1 MMKGI
6 EMLVRRLRRWLVV
19 GAGLLALLAGAAAC
33 LRQANPL
40 VVPATTL
47 PGTGVQGSGAQ
58 PTSAMYLPIIRQA
71 GDPTI
76 STPTPDAPR
85 QLPGLRT
92 EEEYY
97 VVQVGDTL
105 GEVARRYGVSLEALI
120 QANELIN
127 PDLLAVG
134 QELVIPVPEPGATGP
149 GFKIIPDS
157 ELVYGPRSADF
168 DIAGFIQ
175 SQGGY
180 LARYEDEVE
189 GETLSG
195 AEVVARVAGEYSVNP
210 RLLLAVLEYQSGW
223 LRQNNP
229 QAETLERPLGN
240 KDYWRKGLYLQL
252 AWAANNLNRGF
263 YQWRVNAVGA
273 WVLTDGMT
281 VPIDPTIN
289 AGTAGVQSYFALLYD
304 RANWDR
310 VVSEAG
316 LFAVFA
322 SLFGYPF
329 DYAVEPL
336 LPAGLTQPPMQL
348 PFEAEQDWA
357 FTGGPHGGWG
367 DGSAWAALDFAPP
380 GEAMGCV
387 LSGAWV
393 TAVADGLVVRS
404 AEGAVVQDLDG
415 DGVEQTGWSVLYMHI
430 DSHQR
435 VAAGTF
441 LQAGERIG
449 HPSCEGGFSTG
460 THLHLAR
467 RYNGEWIPADQDA
480 WAFVLDGWVSSGTGV
495 EYDGF
500 LNRDGEQREAWNGF
514 FPENTIRRP

>member
-1 MMKGI
+1 M
-6 EMLVRRLRRWLVV
+6 
-19 GAGLLALLAGAAAC
+19 
-33 LRQANPL
+33 
-40 VVPATTL
+40 
-47 PGTGVQGSGAQ
+47 
-58 PTSAMYLPIIRQA
+58 
-71 GDPTI
+71 
-76 STPTPDAPR
+76 
-85 QLPGLRT
+85 
-92 EEEYY
+92 
-97 VVQVGDTL
+97 
-105 GEVARRYGVSLEALI
+105 
-120 QANELIN
+120 
-127 PDLLAVG
+127 
-134 QELVIPVPEPGATGP
+134 
-149 GFKIIPDS
+149 
-157 ELVYGPRSADF
+157 
-168 DIAGFIQ
+168 
-175 SQGGY
+175 
-180 LARYEDEVE
+180 
-189 GETLSG
+189 
-195 AEVVARVAGEYSVNP
+195 
-210 RLLLAVLEYQSGW
+210 
-223 LRQNNP
+223 
-229 QAETLERPLGN
+229 
-240 KDYWRKGLYLQL
+240 
-252 AWAANNLNRGF
+252 
-263 YQWRVNAVGA
+263 
-273 WVLTDGMT
+273 
-281 VPIDPTIN
+281 
-289 AGTAGVQSYFALLYD
+289 
-304 RANWDR
+304 
-310 VVSEAG
+310 
-316 LFAVFA
+316 
-322 SLFGYPF
+322 
-329 DYAVEPL
+329 EPL

-500 LNRDGEQREAWNGF
+500 LNRDGEQREAWNGY